1 MHSMSPK
8 EIRKSNPGELNFNQM
23 DTIGEIVGDHI
34 SEEND
39 HSDSGSLNTPTNEHN
54 TSKA

>member
-1 MHSMSPK
+1 MSPK

-23 DTIGEIVGDHI
+23 ETIGEIVGDRI